1 MSSYRRALA
10 LVAVSA
16 TSASVARADALPF
29 VGDYS
34 AGLDRLSRYVS
45 TTGAWSDSS
54 GHAIPDASLA
64 WTLRWD
70 QTGSSSRNDPTS
82 IQRQLYQLSTN
93 RLWERLDSISSGSLR
108 ADHVRRARS
117 LARVEGLTRAEPI

>member
-1 MSSYRRALA
+1 MSSYGRTLA

-16 TSASVARADALPF
+16 TSAGVARADALPF

-82 IQRQLYQLSTN
+82 IQRQLYQLSAN
-93 RLWERLDSISSGSLR
+93 RLWERLFCASPLKHA
-108 ADHVRRARS
+108 ADQHRVPECCTI
-117 LARVEGLTRAEPI
+117 VEGRAMAEPI